1 MFKAPDAQ
9 PPATA
14 GGSLDAAETGRA
26 AARCGR
32 PGWEGAGSAAGRAG
46 GRGGGGSG
54 PPRSAPFPLSPSSSL
69 LLFFLCFFFFF
80 SPRPAALSLCEHH
93 QCINARPPNLCP
105 PIPAQNLRTP
115 CGETSGAT
123 TLDSGCPEAGEQR
136 DWEGRAGAGRPALPG
151 AWVRGGEE
159 GSEIDDQLHRRT
171 VRERDF
177 ETIRDERER

>member
-80 SPRPAALSLCEHH
+80 FSSASCFVPLRAPSVH
-93 QCINARPPNLCP
+93 QCATSQPLSPN
-105 PIPAQNLRTP
+105 
-115 CGETSGAT
+115 
-123 TLDSGCPEAGEQR
+123 
-136 DWEGRAGAGRPALPG
+136 PG
-151 AWVRGGEE
+151 AKPKDPLWGNIWRDYSRLWMSGGWRAAGLGGTRRGRTACTPRGVGPRWGGRVRNRC
-159 GSEIDDQLHRRT
+159 QLHRRT